1 MQNGTT
7 SLLFVRFTFG
17 SSLVR
22 FHINWRKSL
31 IWTEITGIVD
41 GSHSISVEMC
51 NIFVLADLQRIY
63 LLCTIQID
71 FFLFANF
78 PVYWAAPSFS
88 VTIFFSPFSLPR
100 SYLCVCFFFF
110 IFVHIL
116 QTYLI
121 GVSFGASFSL
131 SPSICFAILL
141 FLFPASHSYSSP
153 VHLNKWHALKNAKSN
168 VFVVYLKCRQFCTA
182 YLCVNISI
190 SLWNRFWA
198 NFFLFLSL
206 PWCILSLSLYLKR
219 FLGHFSCVCFTIL
232 NCRAKQTIGY
242 AVVE

>member
-1 MQNGTT
+1 MQHFCVGRLTT
-7 SLLFVRFTFG
+7 YLSALHHSNRLFPFCQFSCVLG
-17 SSLVR
+17 C
-22 FHINWRKSL
+22 
-31 IWTEITGIVD
+31 TEFFC
-41 GSHSISVEMC
+41 HH
-51 NIFVLADLQRIY
+51 
-63 LLCTIQID
+63 
-71 FFLFANF
+71 FFL
-78 PVYWAAPSFS
+78 SLFS
-88 VTIFFSPFSLPR
+88 TQIVSV
-100 SYLCVCFFFF
+100 CVFFFF

-198 NFFLFLSL
+198 IFFLFLSL
-206 PWCILSLSLYLKR
+206 LWCILSLSLYLKR